1 MVKKPALLSLLLA
14 CAVSCR
20 APRPA
25 LAPGAGPSF
34 RVMSL
39 KFSFREAGE
48 RQGGRVACR
57 FDDAAAKFVF
67 FTPLNQ
73 AGLEL
78 DVAGE
83 EARLLN
89 FADRTYWQGDFSL
102 LLERLWG
109 IGLTLGE
116 LKSLLLDPGAPP
128 PRLAEAGI
136 VVDQEGSAGGPRALR
151 LRREG
156 AELSLR
162 VLKSET
168 RPGRVVL
175 VDYSGRFRAGE
186 LEAVLGR

>member
-1 MVKKPALLSLLLA
+1 MKRILLLLA
-14 CAVSCR
+14 LACWLSCR

-39 KFSFREAGE
+39 KFSYREAGE
-48 RQGGRVACR
+48 CQNGRVACR

-83 EARLLN
+83 KARLLN
-89 FADRTYWQGDFSL
+89 FSERTYWQGDFSL
-102 LLERLWG
+102 LLDRLWG
-109 IGLTLGE
+109 IGLTLAE

-136 VVDQEGSAGGPRALR
+136 AVEKEEGAGGPRALR

-162 VLKSET
+162 VTKSEA
-168 RPGRVVL
+168 RPGRVIL

>member
-1 MVKKPALLSLLLA
+1 MKKAPLLLA
-14 CAVSCR
+14 LACLVSCR
-20 APRPA
+20 APHPA

-34 RVMSL
+34 HVMSL
-39 KFSFREAGE
+39 KFSYREAGE
-48 RQGGRVACR
+48 RQSGRVACR
-57 FDDAAAKFVF
+57 FDDAGAKFVF

-89 FADRTYWQGDFSL
+89 FSEKTYWQGEFSL

-109 IGLTLGE
+109 IGLTLAE
-116 LKSLLLDPGAPP
+116 LKSLLLDPDEP
-128 PRLAEAGI
+128 PRLAGAGI
-136 VVDQEGSAGGPRALR
+136 AVEREDGPGGTQTLR

-162 VLKSET
+162 VLKSEA

>member
-1 MVKKPALLSLLLA
+1 MKKSALLLA
-14 CAVSCR
+14 LACLLSCR

-25 LAPGAGPSF
+25 LAPGAGPTL

-39 KFSFREAGE
+39 KFSYREAGE

-57 FDDAAAKFVF
+57 FDDDAAKFVF

-89 FADRTYWQGDFSL
+89 FAERTYWQGDFSL
-102 LLERLWG
+102 LLDRLWG
-109 IGLTLGE
+109 IGLTLAE

-136 VVDQEGSAGGPRALR
+136 VVEREEGGGGPQALR

-175 VDYSGRFRAGE
+175 VDYTGRFRAGE

>member
-1 MVKKPALLSLLLA
+1 MKKNLLLLA
-14 CAVSCR
+14 VACLASCR
-20 APRPA
+20 GPRPA
-25 LAPGAGPSF
+25 LAPGAGPAF

-39 KFSFREAGE
+39 RFDFRQAGE
-48 RQGGRVACR
+48 RQSGRVACR

-89 FADRTYWQGDFSL
+89 FGARSYWRGDFSRL
-102 LLERLWG
+102 LDRLWG
-109 IGLTLGE
+109 IKLTLAE

-136 VVDQEGSAGGPRALR
+136 AAEKEPGAIGPRALR
-151 LRREG
+151 LRRLD

-162 VLKSET
+162 VLRSET

-175 VDYSGRFRAGE
+175 VDYSGRFRAAE
-186 LEAVLGR
+186 LEAVLER